1 MSTLIL
7 IKNTILNLKANK
19 LRVFLTMI
27 GIIIGIAAVV
37 SILSVGAG
45 LQAEVSKSTE
55 DTDVN
60 SLKIVFESK
69 SGLSNIKEPFTKSDF
84 STLKNVDGVSEVT
97 DASNE
102 SVAGMSIS
110 AAEASFFDKR
120 TFLIM
125 SDYKQQKLDLLAG
138 TIFNEEDN
146 DLKNKVVILTQAHAK
161 DLFGDEVESGIGRGI
176 KINNEFFKVIGITK
190 DNPAASLF
198 SFSSDYVPSSV
209 KESIITNDYISTVN
223 VKVKDGYNLDDVF
236 KDVKS
241 ELERLH
247 PDVNGEYK
255 KNDPQQLVKAFQQI
269 IGYITLFIT
278 SVSAISLFV
287 AGVGVMNIMYV
298 SVSERRRE
306 IGIRRAIGAKPK
318 MILLQFLVE
327 AILITAMGGIL
338 GILCGFGISKLI
350 GLFLPFKPVLT
361 AGIFFGS
368 SITSVIVGIVF
379 GIIPAFKAAKMDPI
393 KAIYK

>member
-1 MSTLIL
+1 MNTLIL
-7 IKNTILNLKANK
+7 IKNTVLNLKANK

-27 GIIIGIAAVV
+27 GIIIGISAVV
-37 SILSVGAG
+37 AILSVGAG

-55 DTDVN
+55 NTDVN
-60 SLKIVFESK
+60 SLKIVFENK
-69 SGLSNIKEPFTKSDF
+69 SGLSNIKEPFSKSDF
-84 STLKNVDGVSEVT
+84 TSLKNVDGVLEVA
-97 DASNE
+97 DASNAG
-102 SVAGMSIS
+102 VAGLSVTT
-110 AAEASFFDKR
+110 AEASYFDRR
-120 TFLIM
+120 TYLIM
-125 SDYKQQKLDLLAG
+125 SEYKEQKLNLLAG
-138 TIFNEEDN
+138 STLNEEDN
-146 DLKNKVVILTQAHAK
+146 EFKNKVVVLTETHAK
-161 DLFGDEVESGIGRGI
+161 DLFGDDVESSIGKGI

-198 SFSSDYVPSSV
+198 SFSSDYVPSFV
-209 KESIITNDYISTVN
+209 KDSLKNDYIYTIN
-223 VKVKDGYNLDDVF
+223 VKVKDGYNLDEVF

-247 PDVNGEYK
+247 PEVNGEYK
-255 KNDPQQLVKAFQQI
+255 KNDPQELVKAFQQI

-278 SVSAISLFV
+278 AVSAISLFV

-327 AILITAMGGIL
+327 AILITAMGGLL

-361 AGIFFGS
+361 VGIFFGS
-368 SITSVIVGIVF
+368 SITSVVVGIVF
-379 GIIPAFKAAKMDPI
+379 GIIPAFKASKMDPI

>member
-1 MSTLIL
+1 MNTLIL
-7 IKNTILNLKANK
+7 IKNTVLNLKANK
-19 LRVFLTMI
+19 LRLFLTMI
-27 GIIIGIAAVV
+27 GIIIGISAVV
-37 SILSVGAG
+37 AILSVGAG

-55 DTDVN
+55 NTDVN

-69 SGLSNIKEPFTKSDF
+69 SGLTNITEPFTKSDF
-84 STLKNVDGVSEVT
+84 NSLKNVDGVSEVT

-102 SVAGMSIS
+102 GIAGMSVTT
-110 AAEASFFDKR
+110 AEASYFGKQ
-120 TFLIM
+120 TYLIM
-125 SDYKQQKLDLLAG
+125 SEYKDQKLNILAG
-138 TIFNEEDN
+138 RTFNEEDN
-146 DLKNKVVILTQAHAK
+146 EFKNKVVILTEAHAK
-161 DLFGDEVESGIGRGI
+161 DLFGDDVESSIGKGI
-176 KINNEFFKVIGITK
+176 KINNEFYNVTGIVK
-190 DNPAASLF
+190 DNAAASLF
-198 SFSSDYVPSSV
+198 SFSSDYVPAFV
-209 KESIITNDYISTVN
+209 KDSIKNDYIYSIN
-223 VKVKDGYNLDDVF
+223 VKVKDGYNSDEVF

-255 KNDPQQLVKAFQQI
+255 KNDPQELVKAFQQI
-269 IGYITLFIT
+269 ISYITLFIT
-278 SVSAISLFV
+278 AVSAISLFV

-318 MILLQFLVE
+318 MILIQFLVE
-327 AILITAMGGIL
+327 AVLITAMGGLL
-338 GILCGFGISKLI
+338 GILCGFGISKII
-350 GLFLPFKPVLT
+350 GIFLPFKPVLT
-361 AGIFFGS
+361 VGILFGS